1 MGACGYGKRTNES
14 SKVYLFKEIMIC
26 MYKMLLRSGRIINFF
41 IDFDEASKAWRK
53 NKIYLGEGQ
62 FQYK

>member
-1 MGACGYGKRTNES
+1 
-14 SKVYLFKEIMIC
+14 

-41 IDFDEASKAWRK
+41 IDFDKASKAWRK